1 MKGKKTLIILFA
13 AAALT
18 AVLPLIYFAATDAA
32 FLNKNEKLRPLADV
46 AVYPGEIELIEV
58 VKSYLS
64 KDEESAFYESNS
76 KEMFSAA
83 EKFFKEV
90 TLSQKLKDYIDNA
103 VNNASSV
110 TVYETLS
117 TVSYYLLNGDNNGEI
132 SELQLCVEKTSG
144 SVISFYAVL
153 KHVDDLEIVSRQTA
167 KDYLKYT
174 SLDTLNDWTFDGQ
187 RYYSKK
193 AGLYLNVET
202 DGENGMVYLGLE
214 L

>member
-1 MKGKKTLIILFA
+1 MKGKKKLIILFA
-13 AAALT
+13 AAVLT

-46 AVYPGEIELIEV
+46 AVYPGEIELIEA
-58 VKSYLS
+58 VKTYLS
-64 KDEESAFYESNS
+64 EDEESAFYESNS

-103 VNNASSV
+103 VDNASSV

-117 TVSYYLLNGDNNGEI
+117 TVSYHLLNGDNNGEI

-153 KHVDDLEIVSRQTA
+153 KHVDDLEIVSRQMA

-193 AGLYLNVET
+193 AGLYLNIET